1 MSEEPAPSA
10 GRGARSRADRGG
22 TPLWRHVRDD
32 LRARL
37 ERGEFVDSFPGE
49 NELGARYGV
58 SRHTVRAALRE
69 LREEGLVTAAR
80 GRRPRPVGE
89 AVVEQPVG
97 ALYSLFAS
105 VEAAG
110 LEQRSVVRTLDIRAD
125 AHVAVRLGL
134 EESTPLL
141 YLERVRLA
149 DGEPLA
155 HDKVWLPASDARAL
169 LDVDFGHTALY
180 DELADRCGIR
190 LVGGAERIKAVTPT
204 PAEQRLLG
212 LPEGVAAFSIE
223 RVGRTRDRTVEWRT
237 TLVRGDRFSVLAQ
250 FDARA
255 GYRLDPAAARFT
267 RSRRSVRRLD
277 PAR

>member
-1 MSEEPAPSA
+1 MGEEPAAPA
-10 GRGARSRADRGG
+10 GRGARPRAGRGG

-32 LRARL
+32 LRTRL
-37 ERGEFVDSFPGE
+37 EQGEFTDSFPGE
-49 NELGARYGV
+49 NELTARYGV
-58 SRHTVRAALRE
+58 SRHTVREALRE
-69 LREEGLVTAAR
+69 LREAGLVTAAK

-89 AVVEQPVG
+89 AVIEQPVG

-110 LEQRSVVRTLDIRAD
+110 LEQRSIVRTLDIRAD

-141 YLERVRLA
+141 YLERIRLA

-169 LDVDFGHTALY
+169 LDADFGHTALY
-180 DELADRCGIR
+180 DELADRCGLR
-190 LVGGAERIKAVTPT
+190 LVGGEERIKAVVPT
-204 PAEQRLLG
+204 AAEQRLLD
-212 LPEGVAAFSIE
+212 LPEGVAAFSVE
-223 RVGRTRDRTVEWRT
+223 RLGRTHGRPVEWRT
-237 TLVRGDRFSVLAQ
+237 TLVRGDRFSVVAQ

-255 GYRLDPAAARFT
+255 GYRLDPAGDRFT
-267 RSRRSVRRLD
+267 RSGRSVRRLD
-277 PAR
+277 AVR